1 MNPFMKRILSI
12 SAFLFAAVLSHAQGQ
27 GISYQYQ
34 EVRVKAK
41 VLDSKTATPVPYAT
55 VYLIPQG
62 DTTITD
68 FAISN
73 EKGDIVLEKVAA
85 GRYELNAELL
95 GYKTFTKNYDI
106 YQAPGWDLDLGTI
119 GMEESTESIDA
130 STITAA
136 GNPITI
142 EDDKVI
148 YNASSFRV
156 GENAVLEDLLKKM
169 PGIQVSDDGSAT
181 VNGEKVDRI
190 TVDGKT
196 FFFGD
201 PSMAIK
207 NLPAKIVERISVSRQ
222 ETKSDQMQG
231 IGSGFDK
238 ETVMDVEL
246 KEEYKEGWFGD
257 ARLGAGATLNGNDGS
272 PLTEGSKA
280 LFDGNLMASLFGE
293 KDQAVF
299 IANGY
304 NTQRADGNGSASDLA
319 EDDYS
324 DLGGLTTAVR
334 GGANYNTSRIKG
346 FETTVSANYRHAGKE
361 DTRRSSRTSFVPG
374 GNDLLTDGG
383 TDASGKEDQLVL
395 DAELSKME
403 GKVLVDFTPRFYFRK
418 SGVNSTNYSNT
429 YHVGGTSPLSS
440 MTASSF
446 SDNRQL
452 LADGT
457 LDITGRDLGKDGRRV
472 GFSLDY
478 GAGASNGNRSE
489 NSLQILDYDLQGKM
503 LDLTGRV
510 FYYEPVGERWGV
522 QAEIASLYN
531 SRFNDRAAS
540 DADGRANDY
549 YTSRTDQR
557 FKMEQG
563 SLMMQYSNDTS
574 TVQVGIKASAFNDI
588 MDATM
593 LGINTVSGKDDWRFN
608 ISPLVSY
615 SFDKDGH
622 QLMLQYT
629 SVTSQASSRQMIP
642 VPDISNPALI
652 TTGNTY
658 LKSGI
663 DNSLMAYYNMV
674 NYATY
679 TFLTLYANAELESN
693 GTVYASWFDNKGIRY
708 AVPVNAKKPGAA
720 VNAYGMLNQPFGK
733 QKNFTLSLAA
743 QLNYSDSQS
752 YQATALQP
760 GLDLDNFDYRSFMDG
775 FWGGSTGDRFYS
787 GESGFASSRTRSFDW
802 GVGLD
807 LKYNK
812 DFFTGT
818 ISAGV
823 WNGRASYSLSPGAN
837 MNTWTNNIGC
847 DLLFQPGKGWE
858 FGTDARYY
866 FFRGYAPGFG
876 DPELRWNLSAGKTVK
891 SVTFSLKM
899 NDVLNQERSLSRIV
913 SSEYM
918 EDSYRNV
925 LGRHILFGISFNF
938 GKLNTNKSSAVSNAI
953 NKLDY

>member
-1 MNPFMKRILSI
+1 MKQTLSLFVFVAIAVSSYAQESRFENPR
-12 SAFLFAAVLSHAQGQ
+12 
-27 GISYQYQ
+27 YQYQ
-34 EVRVKAK
+34 DVRVKAK
-41 VLDSKTATPVPYAT
+41 VLDLKTSAPISFATI
-55 VYLIPQG
+55 YLIPQG
-62 DTTITD
+62 DTTITN

-73 EKGDIVLEKVAA
+73 ENGDVVMEKVAS
-85 GRYELNAELL
+85 GKYVLNAELL
-95 GYKTFTKNYDI
+95 GYKTFTKPYEI
-106 YQAPGWDLDLGTI
+106 YQAPGWDLNLGTI

-169 PGIQVSDDGSAT
+169 PGIQVSDDGTAT

-201 PSMAIK
+201 PSIAIK

-222 ETKSDQMQG
+222 KSKSDQMQG
-231 IGSGFDK
+231 ISNEFDK

-257 ARLGAGATLNGNDGS
+257 ARLGAGATLNGEDGS
-272 PLTEGSKA
+272 PLTEGTKA
-280 LFDGNLMASLFGE
+280 LFDGNLMASIYGE

-304 NTQRADGNGSASDLA
+304 NTQRSDDNSSTSDLP

-324 DLGGLTTAVR
+324 NLGGLTTAVR
-334 GGANYNTSRIKG
+334 AGANYNTSRIKG
-346 FETTVSANYRHAGKE
+346 FETTISANYRHAIKE
-361 DTRRSSRTSFVPG
+361 DIRRSSRTSFVSG
-374 GNDLLTDGG
+374 GDDILTEGG
-383 TDASGKEDQLVL
+383 SDASGNEDQLVL

-403 GKVLVDFTPRFYFRK
+403 GKFLVDFAPKIYFRK
-418 SGVNSTNYSNT
+418 SNVNSSNYSNT
-429 YHVGGTSPLSS
+429 YNVGGSSPLNS

-457 LDITGRDLGKDGRRV
+457 LDITGKDLGKDGRRV
-472 GFSLDY
+472 GFTLDY
-478 GAGASNGNRSE
+478 GAGTSGGNKHE
-489 NSLQILDYDLQGKM
+489 NSLQILDYDLQGKR

-510 FYYEPVGERWGV
+510 FYYEPVGNRWGI
-522 QAEIASLYN
+522 QAEIASLFN
-531 SRFNDRAAS
+531 SRFNDRVAF
-540 DADGRANDY
+540 DANGRANDY

-563 SLMMQYSNDTS
+563 SVMMQYSNDTS
-574 TVQVGIKASAFNDI
+574 TVQVGIKASAFNDT

-593 LGINTVSGKDDWRFN
+593 LGINTASGKDDWRFN
-608 ISPLVSY
+608 VSPLVSY

-622 QLMLQYT
+622 QLTLQYT
-629 SVTSQASSRQMIP
+629 SVTDQASIRQMIP
-642 VPDISNPALI
+642 VPDISNPAQI

-663 DNSLMAYYNMV
+663 NNSLMAYYNMV
-674 NYATY
+674 NYTTY

-693 GTVYASWFDNKGIRY
+693 GTVYASWFDDNGIRY
-708 AVPVNAKKPGAA
+708 AVPVNAKEPGAA

-733 QKNFTLSLAA
+733 QKNFTLSLSA
-743 QLNYSDSQS
+743 QLNYGDNYS
-752 YQATALQP
+752 YQATTLQP
-760 GLDLDNFDYRSFMDG
+760 GLDLGHFDYQSFMNG
-775 FWGGSTGDRFYS
+775 FWGGSDGDRFYS
-787 GESGFASSRTRSFDW
+787 GESGFAASRTRSVDW
-802 GVGLD
+802 GIGLD

-823 WNGRASYSLSPGAN
+823 WNGRASYSLSPVAN

-858 FGTDARYY
+858 FGTDAKY
-866 FFRGYAPGFG
+866 FIFRGYAPGFG
-876 DPELRWNLSAGKTVK
+876 DPELRWNLSASKTIK
-891 SVTFSLKM
+891 SVTLSLKM
-899 NDVLNQERSLSRIV
+899 NDILNQERSLSRVV

-925 LGRHILFGISFNF
+925 LGRRLMFGISFNF
-938 GKLNTNKSSAVSNAI
+938 GKLNQNKNSAVSNAI
-953 NKLDY
+953 DKLDY